1 MRFYV
6 FFQAEDGIRD
16 LTVTGVQTCA
26 LPISLHII
34 LEKGADPNI
43 ADADGETPLDW
54 AMHARHEGKIALLRK
69 YSVKVGDTP
78 RDRTYGKPEGIADP
92 RTSLTPRGGRPAA
105 SSRSGV
111 PVSTTALATSPAFL
125 TKGEQMA
132 NMNCVRRKAG
142 RHRPPRPSSSGPS
155 GETLSAVLR
164 ATRNSEGL
172 FAARAL
178 RGDRSRLALCGGA
191 RSPLFVARSR
201 GAGHH

>member
-26 LPISLHII
+26 LPISLHIL

-78 RDRTYGKPEGIADP
+78 RDRTYGKPEGVADP
-92 RTSLTPRGGRPAA
+92 RTSLTRAAAALLPTAAPVFRCRQPRSQLRP
-105 SSRSGV
+105 V
-111 PVSTTALATSPAFL
+111 L
-125 TKGEQMA
+125 TKGEQTA
-132 NMNCVRRKAG
+132 NMNYVRRKAG

-155 GETLSAVLR
+155 GETLRAILR
-164 ATRNSEGL
+164 ATRNS
-172 FAARAL
+172 
-178 RGDRSRLALCGGA
+178 LAQ
-191 RSPLFVARSR
+191 
-201 GAGHH
+201 

>member
-1 MRFYV
+1 MTATYWLPPAVVSKLIEQGAEVNIREDRFGRTPLMSV
-6 FFQAEDGIRD
+6 AAADQGNLE
-16 LTVTGVQTCA
+16 T
-26 LPISLHII
+26 LHIL

-164 ATRNSEGL
+164 ATRNS
-172 FAARAL
+172 
-178 RGDRSRLALCGGA
+178 LAQ
-191 RSPLFVARSR
+191 
-201 GAGHH
+201 